1 MRARCGR
8 WRDDEQDGFTLTE
21 LMVVVLIIGILIA
34 IALPTFLGARA
45 RAQDRS
51 ATSELRSGLAGA
63 LTYFAEAEDWDLFD
77 AAEATN
83 AEPNLAWVDG
93 GDPAIGEI
101 SIEVASGYNLLL
113 VGKSGS
119 GSYFC
124 IAQVRTHPHE
134 SWNRVELHGGRHD
147 RRVHRR
153 LVTSWAIGDPGGR

>member
-1 MRARCGR
+1 MRARSGR
-8 WRDDEQDGFTLTE
+8 WRNDEDGFTLTE

-51 ATSELRSGLAGA
+51 TTSELRSGLAGA
-63 LTYFAEAEDWDLFD
+63 LTYFAEAERWDLFD
-77 AAEATN
+77 AAEATS
-83 AEPNLAWVDG
+83 AEPNLTWIDG

-101 SIEVASGYNLLL
+101 SIQEASGWDLLL

-124 IAQVRTHPHE
+124 LAQVRTHPSTTRGVGSNLAAVDTIAE
-134 SWNRVELHGGRHD
+134 CTGG
-147 RRVHRR
+147 
-153 LVTSWAIGDPGGR
+153 W

>member
-1 MRARCGR
+1 MSIRATMRARWDRWRR
-8 WRDDEQDGFTLTE
+8 WRDHVQDGFSLVE

-124 IAQVRTHPHE
+124 IAQVRTHPSTNLGIGSSFTAVDTIAE
-134 SWNRVELHGGRHD
+134 CTGG
-147 RRVHRR
+147 
-153 LVTSWAIGDPGGR
+153 W